1 MSVEWLDEWIN
12 EVILITKRKSRDIIN
27 MKWIRENND
36 ISLVKSEMDQMGY
49 ILTRHTMT
57 LDILNIA

>member
-1 MSVEWLDEWIN
+1 
-12 EVILITKRKSRDIIN
+12 